1 MKSIKMFC
9 SYSSQ
14 QRVTQALYFGLSLLF
29 QKEKERSKADEL
41 DLQFCCGQDFTCAV
55 FKL

>member
-1 MKSIKMFC
+1 MFC